1 VHIFKRSF
9 SAGHLSPTGD
19 PADGPG
25 GHRRLQAAGCELEQH
40 SPAINSECCADSD
53 CSGGVLHTCDQRC
66 ARVRSRAQCVILLIP
81 INVLSVQ
88 SVD

>member
-9 SAGHLSPTGD
+9 SAGHLAVTVD

-40 SPAINSECCADSD
+40 SPAINSECCIASDSD
-53 CSGGVLHTCDQRC
+53 CSGGILRTCDERC
-66 ARVRSRAQCVILLIP
+66 AVVRTGAR
-81 INVLSVQ
+81 
-88 SVD
+88 